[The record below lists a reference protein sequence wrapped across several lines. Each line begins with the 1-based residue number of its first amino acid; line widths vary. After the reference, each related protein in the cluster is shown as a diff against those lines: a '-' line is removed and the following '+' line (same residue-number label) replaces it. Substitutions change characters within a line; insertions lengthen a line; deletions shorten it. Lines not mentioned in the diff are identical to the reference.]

1 MKLLLDDNGNV
12 VVRNGK
18 PVYVLE
24 DGSEVEF
31 DAPGTSATIKR
42 INAEAKNHR
51 ERAEKAEGDLKS
63 FEGIEDPAAAIK
75 ALQTVSNLDQK
86 KLVDA
91 GEVQKV
97 KDEAIKSVRAE
108 FEPVV
113 KERDTLQQQLHGE
126 IVGGNF
132 ARSKFITEKL
142 AIPSDLVQAKF
153 GAAFKVEDGK
163 MVAYDQQGQKIY
175 APGRPGEIANF
186 DEALG
191 VLVESYPHRDS
202 ILKGSGGSGG
212 GAQGGGGGG
221 GGGKT
226 MSRAQFES
234 SSPDAQMTHIKGG
247 GTLTD

>member
-1 MKLLLDDNGNV
+1 MKLLLDENGNV

-18 PVYVLE
+18 PVYVMD
-24 DGSEVEF
+24 DGQEVEF
-31 DAPGTSATIKR
+31 DAPGTRETIKR
-42 INAEAKNHR
+42 INAEAKSHR
-51 ERAEKAEGDLKS
+51 ERAEAAEKSLKA
-63 FEGIEDPAAAIK
+63 FEGIEDPEAAK
-75 ALQTVSNLDQK
+75 NALKTVANLDQK

-97 KDEAIKSVRAE
+97 KDEAIKAVRAE
-108 FEPVV
+108 YEPVV
-113 KERDTLQQQLHGE
+113 AERDTLKNQLHNE

-132 ARSKFITEKL
+132 ARSKFIADKL
-142 AIPSDLVQAKF
+142 AIPADLVQAKF

-163 MVAYDQQGQKIY
+163 LVAYDGDGNKVF

-186 DEALG
+186 DEALS

-221 GGGKT
+221 GGQKT
-226 MSRAQFES
+226 MTRAQFEAA
-234 SSPDAQMTHIKGG
+234 SPAAQAAHVKAG
-247 GTLTD
+247 GTVTE